1 MDIVEIRLLGTVEVR
16 YGDEVVALGPRQR
29 RLVLGV
35 LAWEVNRPVPIERL
49 IALVWPEEPPRSA
62 AHAVRVA
69 VSDLRSRLEGIDLET
84 QGSGYILRCD
94 PMAIDVHRFLA
105 LVVRARK
112 VDEPARLELLDE
124 ALGLWRGP
132 VMADVAEDRTRDL
145 LAAGVE
151 ETRLV
156 AVEDRIDALI
166 RLGHHRDVVEELLG
180 LVDAHSTRERLVGQ
194 LMLALYRGG
203 RAGQALDVFRRT
215 RAYLAEELGIDPGGE
230 LRRLELAILRDELD
244 QPVPEPTAPVLV
256 GRRPELAQLAEW
268 RAKAM
273 SGRTTVLLLEG
284 AAGIGKSTLL
294 DEFGRGARVL
304 RGQGVAE
311 EGAPAYW
318 PWRQVFRQWL
328 AETEPTE
335 AASILGDAADKIARI
350 VPEIRRLA
358 GRSADL
364 PPSTAEERFALFDQ
378 VTEFVTRM
386 AGGGLVIVID
396 DLHWADPASLLLFGH
411 LARGAVGAS
420 LLLVGAFR
428 PYELRQ
434 APRGEDMLVEVTRL
448 AGATRLEL
456 SGLSTDEVAQ
466 QLSAELGR
474 PCEPEEAAA
483 VARRTGGNPLFVRE
497 IGRLRTDMD
506 DVPTGARD
514 AIRQHLSA
522 LTPSCRAMLMTA
534 SVLAVDIDPVALA
547 VVSGASIEG
556 TLTALDEAVAA
567 SVVLP
572 GFRFAH
578 DLVRECLALDLAPAD
593 RARIH
598 LRAAEHLEARNGQ
611 LVQIAHHR
619 LAALPLGDPT
629 TATQVATRAA
639 ELAVAQLA
647 YEDAVRLY
655 DQALAASGPNVDLL
669 IGKADAL
676 FLAFDVDRARRTV
689 EEAAGLA
696 RRNGDA
702 EGLGRATLVR
712 LDHSEPMWLD
722 TVVPWCE
729 QALAGLPPEDSVLRA
744 RLLAL
749 RVTVFVSNGDQDGA
763 QRAADAALAMA
774 ERLGEPEPLVAVLSA
789 RQHLNSGPEGNAERL
804 AIGNRM
810 IALAPSA
817 GDWVGLWGHRWR
829 FDALMQLGRVRE
841 AELEL
846 DLVEP
851 VVARLDQ
858 PIARWHLQRGRAAV
872 LEGRGQF
879 AAADAVLVDAARL
892 AERGRDPYG
901 VANVALARVYIEAE
915 TTNEFAMPS
924 IEALER
930 GFGTVVVARIVL
942 ANLHAETGQPARAR
956 EIYRGLPPLA
966 ELPKPAWLRLLMLDQ
981 YARISSAL
989 GDVETAEA
997 VYREL
1002 LPHADLHVTV
1012 GSRVLLT
1019 QGSVRHSLG
1028 LTALVGGRVDDAV
1041 EHLRAAVAVNA
1052 EAGLTPREA
1061 ESRYRLALALR
1072 KRGDEAEAAA
1082 QAAEA
1087 KAIAVR
1093 LGMAPLAARL
1103 W

>member
-1 MDIVEIRLLGTVEVR
+1 MQIRVLGAVEAQV
-16 YGDEVVALGPRQR
+16 GDELVALGPRQR

-35 LAWEVNRPVPIERL
+35 LAWEANRTVPIERL
-49 IALVWPEEPPRSA
+49 IALVWPDDPPRSA
-62 AHAVRVA
+62 SHAVRVA
-69 VSDLRSRLEGIDLET
+69 VSDLRSRLRDIDLEA
-84 QGSGYILRCD
+84 QGSGYVLRCD
-94 PMAIDVHRFLA
+94 PMAVDVHRFLA
-105 LVVRARK
+105 LVARARK
-112 VDEPARLELLDE
+112 ADDPTRLQLLDE

-156 AVEDRIDALI
+156 AVEDRIDVLI

-180 LVDAHSTRERLVGQ
+180 LVDAHPTRERLVGQ

-215 RAYLAEELGIDPGGE
+215 RAYLAEELGIDPSGE
-230 LRRLELAILRDELD
+230 LRRLELAILRDELE
-244 QPVPEPTAPVLV
+244 QPVAEPTAPVLV

-273 SGRTTVLLLEG
+273 SGRPMVVLLEG

-294 DEFGRGARVL
+294 DEFGRGVRVL

-335 AASILGDAADKIARI
+335 AASLLGDDADKIARI
-350 VPEIRRLA
+350 VPEIRRLG
-358 GRSADL
+358 GRSAEL
-364 PPSTAEERFALFDQ
+364 PATAEERFVLFDQ

-386 AGGGLVIVID
+386 AAGGLVIVID

-411 LARGAVGAS
+411 LARGVVGAP

-448 AGATRLEL
+448 AGAARLEL
-456 SGLSTDEVAQ
+456 SGLSTEEVAQ

-522 LTPSCRAMLMTA
+522 LTSSCRAMLMTA
-534 SVLAVDIDPVALA
+534 SALAVDIDPVSLA
-547 VVSGASIEG
+547 AVSGASIED

-578 DLVRECLALDLAPAD
+578 DLVRESLALDLPPAD

-619 LAALPLGDPT
+619 LAALPLGDPA
-629 TATQVATRAA
+629 TAVRVAAKAA
-639 ELAVAQLA
+639 EQAVAQLA

-655 DQALAASGPNVDLL
+655 DQALAVDGPNVDLL

-676 FLAFDVDRARRTV
+676 FLAFDLDRARRTV
-689 EEAAGLA
+689 EEAAGVA

-702 EGLGRATLVR
+702 EGLARATLVR
-712 LDHSEPMWLD
+712 LDHSEVMWLD

-729 QALAGLPPEDSVLRA
+729 QALAELPPEDSVLRA

-749 RVTVFVSNGDQDGA
+749 RATVFVSAGDQDA
-763 QRAADAALAMA
+763 ARRAADAALAMA
-774 ERLGEPEPLVAVLSA
+774 ERLGEPEPWVDVLWA
-789 RQHLNSGPEGNAERL
+789 RQHLNSGPEGNVERL
-804 AIGNRM
+804 ANGNRM
-810 IALAPSA
+810 IALAPTV
-817 GDWVGLWGHRWR
+817 GEWIGLWGHRWR

-858 PIARWHLQRGRAAV
+858 PIARWHLKRGRAAV

-901 VANVALARVYIEAE
+901 MANVDIARLHIESE
-915 TTNEFAMPS
+915 TTTEFAMPS
-924 IEALER
+924 IEMLER
-930 GFGTVVVARIVL
+930 GLGTVVMARIVL
-942 ANLHAETGQPARAR
+942 AYLHAHTGQLARAR

-966 ELPKPAWLRLLMLDQ
+966 ELPKPAWYRLLMLDQ

-1002 LPHADLHVTV
+1002 LPHADLHATA
-1012 GSRVLLT
+1012 GSRVVLT
-1019 QGSVRHSLG
+1019 HGSVRYSLG
-1028 LTALVGGRVDDAV
+1028 LTALVCGRVDDAV

-1061 ESRYRLALALR
+1061 ESRYQLSLALR
-1072 KRGDEAEAAA
+1072 ERGDEAEAATR
-1082 QAAEA
+1082 AAEA

-1093 LGMAPLAARL
+1093 LGMAPLAAKL
-1103 W
+1103 

>member
-1 MDIVEIRLLGTVEVR
+1 MDWVQIRVLGTVEAQV
-16 YGDEVVALGPRQR
+16 GDELVALGPRQR

-69 VSDLRSRLEGIDLET
+69 VSDLRSRLQGIDLET
-84 QGSGYILRCD
+84 HGTGYRLRCD
-94 PMAIDVHRFLA
+94 PTAVDVHRFLA

-112 VDEPARLELLDE
+112 TTDDQARLELLDE

-132 VMADVAEDRTRDL
+132 VLADVASDRTRDL

-156 AVEDRIDALI
+156 AIEDRIDVLL
-166 RLGHHRDVVEELLG
+166 RLGYHRDVVEELLG
-180 LVDAHSTRERLVGQ
+180 LVDGHPTRERLVGQ

-244 QPVPEPTAPVLV
+244 QPVAELAAPVLV

-273 SGRTTVLLLEG
+273 SGRPTVVLLEG

-294 DEFGRGARVL
+294 DEFSRGVRVL

-328 AETEPTE
+328 AETEPTV
-335 AASILGDAADKIARI
+335 AAEVLGDAADKIARI

-386 AGGGLVIVID
+386 AAGGLVIVID

-411 LARGAVGAS
+411 LARGVVGAS

-428 PYELRQ
+428 PYEMRQ
-434 APRGEDMLVEVTRL
+434 APRGDDMLVEVTRL

-456 SGLSTDEVAQ
+456 RGLSTDEVAQ

-474 PCEPEEAAA
+474 ECEPGEAAA

-497 IGRLRTDMD
+497 IGRLGRTDPHE
-506 DVPTGARD
+506 VPVGARD

-522 LTPSCRAMLMTA
+522 LTPSCRAMLTTA
-534 SVLAVDIDPVALA
+534 SVLSVDIDPVALA
-547 VVSGASIEG
+547 AVSGVEIEEA
-556 TLTALDEAVAA
+556 LTALDEAVAA

-578 DLVRECLALDLAPAD
+578 DLVRDGLALDLTPTD

-611 LVQIAHHR
+611 LAQIAHHR
-619 LAALPLGDPT
+619 LAALPLGDAEV
-629 TATQVATRAA
+629 ATRIATRAA
-639 ELAVAQLA
+639 EQAAAQLA
-647 YEDAVRLY
+647 YENAVRLY
-655 DQALAASGPNVDLL
+655 GEALAANGRPDVDLL
-669 IGKADAL
+669 IAKADAL
-676 FLAFDVDRARRTV
+676 FLAYDVDAARRTV
-689 EEAAGLA
+689 EEAAELA
-696 RRNGDA
+696 RRNGDPA
-702 EGLGRATLVR
+702 GLGRATLVR
-712 LDHSEPMWLD
+712 LDHSEPMWLH
-722 TVVPWCE
+722 TVAPWCE
-729 QALAGLPPEDSVLRA
+729 QALAELPPEDSVLRA

-749 RVTVFVSNGDQDGA
+749 KVSVLVSNDDEDGA
-763 QRAADAALAMA
+763 KQAGDAALAMA
-774 ERLGEPEPLVAVLSA
+774 ERLGKSEPMIAVLWA
-789 RQHLNSGPEGNAERL
+789 RQHLSSGPDGNVERL
-804 AIGNRM
+804 AIGSRM
-810 IALAPSA
+810 IALAPAA
-817 GDWVGLWGHRWR
+817 GDWAVLWGHLWR
-829 FDALMQLGRVRE
+829 FDALMQLGRVGE

-851 VVARLDQ
+851 AVARLDQ
-858 PIARWHLQRGRAAV
+858 PIARWHRQRGRAAI
-872 LEGRGQF
+872 LEGRGRF
-879 AAADAVLVDAARL
+879 AEADAMLVDAARL
-892 AERGRDPYG
+892 AERGRNPYG
-901 VANVALARVYIEAE
+901 VANMRLARAYVEIE
-915 TTNEFAMPS
+915 TTVGAGVPS
-924 IEALER
+924 VEALER
-930 GFGTVVVARIVL
+930 GFGSLIMARIGL
-942 ANLHAETGQPARAR
+942 ANLYVDTGQLDRAR
-956 EIYRGLPPLA
+956 EVYRGLPPLA
-966 ELPKPAWLRLLMLDQ
+966 EVPKPAWFRLLVHDQ
-981 YARISSAL
+981 YARIASAL
-989 GDVETAEA
+989 GDVDTADA

-1002 LPHADLHVTV
+1002 LPYADLHVTT
-1012 GSRVLLT
+1012 GSGVLLT
-1019 QGSVRHSLG
+1019 NGSVHHCLG
-1028 LTALVGGRVDDAV
+1028 ITAAVCGRTDDAV
-1041 EHLRAAVAVNA
+1041 HHLRAAIAANV
-1052 EAGLTPREA
+1052 EAGLTPRVA
-1061 ESRYRLALALR
+1061 ESRYRLSLVLR
-1072 KRGDEAEAAA
+1072 DRDEAVRQADEAR
-1082 QAAEA
+1082 
-1087 KAIAVR
+1087 AIAVR

-1103 W
+1103 L